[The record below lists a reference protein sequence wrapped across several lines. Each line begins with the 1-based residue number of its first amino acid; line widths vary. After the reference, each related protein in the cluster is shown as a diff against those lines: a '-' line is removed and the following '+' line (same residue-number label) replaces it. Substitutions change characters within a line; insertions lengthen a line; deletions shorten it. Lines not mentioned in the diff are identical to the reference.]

1 MYMCTGEGNGNPLQY
16 SCLEDPMDGGAWWA
30 TVHGVSKS
38 RTRFSMCMQGFL
50 GGALVKN
57 LLPMQETQEGSIP
70 ELGRFPWS
78 RKWQPT
84 PVFMPGKSQR
94 SLVGYSLW
102 GCKESDT
109 TKHAYTHLLILRD
122 LSTE

>member
-1 MYMCTGEGNGNPLQY
+1 M
-16 SCLEDPMDGGAWWA
+16 
-30 TVHGVSKS
+30 
-38 RTRFSMCMQGFL
+38 
-50 GGALVKN
+50 VKN

-70 ELGRFPWS
+70 ELGRFSWS

-84 PVFMPGKSQR
+84 PVFLPGKSQR

-109 TKHAYTHLLILRD
+109 TEHAYTHLLILRD
-122 LSTE
+122 VSTEQRRKRYLHKNTKCLVPK

>member
-1 MYMCTGEGNGNPLQY
+1 MTNTFTLPF
-16 SCLEDPMDGGAWWA
+16 PDGA
-30 TVHGVSKS
+30 V
-38 RTRFSMCMQGFL
+38 
-50 GGALVKN
+50 VKN

-70 ELGRFPWS
+70 ESGRFPWS

-84 PVFMPGKSQR
+84 PVFLPGKSQR

-109 TKHAYTHLLILRD
+109 AEPAYTHLLILRD
-122 LSTE
+122 LSTEERRKSLGIYTKIPSVLSPSEFLIHK